1 MTVSLSRSARLRAA
15 GRIAA
20 GATLVVLMAGCS
32 LSQTF
37 SDMTR
42 IDYKSA
48 SQGRALEIPPDL
60 LTPGGDDRYAIPQRG
75 AAPTTFSAYS
85 RDRTAE
91 AAAPAAQPG
100 VLTQPPGAR
109 IEREGDRRWLV
120 VDLPPD
126 RVWPVVRDFWT
137 GSGFNLVKDTPE
149 TGILETDW
157 SESRPP
163 VPDSYIR
170 SVLSRALGSIYTA
183 GTRDKFRTR
192 LEPAASGTEVYVSH
206 RGLKEELTGALKDSS
221 FWAATPPNP
230 DLEAEYLRRLMLRF
244 TPEKEAQR
252 AQVAAVASAA
262 AVPVAP
268 RATLVDQNGRAFVQM
283 QDGFD
288 RAWRQVG
295 LVLDRSGF
303 TVEDRDRSSGTFFV
317 RYVDPEQVTPKS
329 GLLDRLMGSGPKKDL
344 SGKRYR
350 ILVSDS
356 PPGSR
361 VSVLGD
367 DGQPPAT
374 DADRRIANQ
383 IAAVLQDQLR

>member
-1 MTVSLSRSARLRAA
+1 MTRPSGTSAYRALTRGMGA
-15 GRIAA
+15 ALIAA
-20 GATLVVLMAGCS
+20 CVAGCS
-32 LSQTF
+32 LSQTL

-48 SQGRALEIPPDL
+48 SQGRPLEVPPDL

-75 AAPTTFSAYS
+75 AGATTFSAYS

-137 GSGFNLVKDTPE
+137 GSGFNLVKDAPE

-170 SVLSRALGSIYTA
+170 SMLSRALGSIYTA

-192 LEPAASGTEVYVSH
+192 LEPAASSTEVYVSH

-221 FWAATPPNP
+221 FWSATPPNP

-244 TPEKEAQR
+244 TPEREAQR
-252 AQVAAVASAA
+252 AQVTAVAAVAAVPAA
-262 AVPVAP
+262 A
-268 RATLVDQNGRAFVQM
+268 RATLIDQNGRSAVQM

-303 TVEDRDRSSGTFFV
+303 TVEDRDRSTGTYFV
-317 RYVDPEQVTPKS
+317 RYVDPEQPTPKS
-329 GLLDRLMGSGPKKDL
+329 GLLDRMMGSGPKKDL
-344 SGKRYR
+344 SGRRYR
-350 ILVSDS
+350 ILVADA

-361 VSVLGD
+361 VSVLGE

-374 DADRRIANQ
+374 DVDRRVANQ